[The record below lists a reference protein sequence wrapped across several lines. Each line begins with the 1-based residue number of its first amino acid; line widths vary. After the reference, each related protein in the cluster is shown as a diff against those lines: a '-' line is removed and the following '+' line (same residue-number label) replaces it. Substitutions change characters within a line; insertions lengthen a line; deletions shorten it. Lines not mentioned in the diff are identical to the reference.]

1 MSFAVPTASPPS
13 SPLRKAL
20 LATAQ
25 AYIDGF
31 NFPGPDLAG
40 VVARRAP
47 GCVQQLL
54 PSTLGVPSQ
63 GNDEYV
69 AYSRRIRG
77 IIKGF
82 RLESVG
88 GGGAASGVE
97 ASGSKEG
104 AVVDERARKV
114 VLSLRSSGTIEL
126 AGGLVT
132 REYANEY
139 MVILQMSEDGTE
151 IIEITEFLDSQQ
163 TLGLLQL
170 VGMATLA
177 GAPPS

>member
-1 MSFAVPTASPPS
+1 MSFAVPMASPPPP
-13 SPLRKAL
+13 PLRKAL

-88 GGGAASGVE
+88 GGAASGVE

-139 MVILQMSEDGTE
+139 MVILQMSEDGTD